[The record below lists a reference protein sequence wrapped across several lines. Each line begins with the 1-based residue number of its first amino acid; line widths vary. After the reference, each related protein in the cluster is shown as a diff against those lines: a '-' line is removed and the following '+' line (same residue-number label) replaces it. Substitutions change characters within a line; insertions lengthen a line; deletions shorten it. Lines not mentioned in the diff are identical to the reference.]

1 MVSSAAP
8 VGAGILRGRMGWP
21 MRSSLSVEGRGCGQ
35 REKLYPVGGVAA
47 EIRVVACIKCT
58 RYVHVLC
65 LTLVVAEF
73 VSLSGLK
80 WARQGALGSREC
92 PN

>member
-8 VGAGILRGRMGWP
+8 VGAGNLGGRMGWP
-21 MRSSLSVEGRGCGQ
+21 MRSSIFVEGQDWGQ
-35 REKLYPVGGVAA
+35 GGKPYLVGLVTA
-47 EIRVVACIKCT
+47 EVRAVACVGCT

-65 LTLVVAEF
+65 LTLSVAEF